1 MFLTLSEEVFSMN
14 KVVTLSR
21 QFGSGG
27 AEIGKKLAEALGVPC
42 YDKHVIQ
49 QAAEKSGIS
58 KEHFERADEKRTNSF
73 LFSIAAA
80 HYGGTAVPIQLED
93 IITDDRLFIYT
104 AQTIKDMAKDPC
116 LIVGRCADDILRDEE
131 KLIRIFVYADMDA
144 RVKRICELYD
154 LTEKAA
160 ATLIKKTDKRRA
172 NYYNFY
178 TSRTW
183 GEAANYDICINSTRL
198 GIDGTVKALHCF
210 ITECK

>member
-1 MFLTLSEEVFSMN
+1 MN
-14 KVVTLSR
+14 KIITLSR

-27 AEIGKKLAEALGVPC
+27 AEIGKKLAASLGIPC

-73 LFSIAAA
+73 LFSLAAA
-80 HYGGTAVPIQLED
+80 HYGGSASPVQLED

-104 AQTIKDMAKDPC
+104 AQAIKEMAKQPC

-131 KLIRIFVYADMDA
+131 NLIRIFVYAV

-154 LTEKAA
+154 LSEKAA
-160 ATLIKKTDKRRA
+160 ATLIKKTDKKRA

-178 TSRTW
+178 TSHTW
-183 GEAANYDICINSTRL
+183 GEAANYDICINSARL
-198 GIDGTVKALHCF
+198 GIDGTVDSLRAF
-210 ITECK
+210 ILGCSEGE